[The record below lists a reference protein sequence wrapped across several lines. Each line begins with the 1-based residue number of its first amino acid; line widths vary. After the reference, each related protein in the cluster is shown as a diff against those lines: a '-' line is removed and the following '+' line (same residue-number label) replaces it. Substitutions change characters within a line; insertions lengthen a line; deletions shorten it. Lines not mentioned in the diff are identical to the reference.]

1 MYSMY
6 AFALKH
12 SRYCL
17 TQIRI
22 KKKTSADSHYDNL
35 VQNVLYLDNDG
46 DGCVCVC
53 IHVKTLRFV
62 SASEIDWHILCSK
75 SL

>member
-1 MYSMY
+1 M
-6 AFALKH
+6 
-12 SRYCL
+12 

-46 DGCVCVC
+46 DGCVCVYTC
-53 IHVKTLRFV
+53 QDFKVCVRLRN
-62 SASEIDWHILCSK
+62 
-75 SL
+75 